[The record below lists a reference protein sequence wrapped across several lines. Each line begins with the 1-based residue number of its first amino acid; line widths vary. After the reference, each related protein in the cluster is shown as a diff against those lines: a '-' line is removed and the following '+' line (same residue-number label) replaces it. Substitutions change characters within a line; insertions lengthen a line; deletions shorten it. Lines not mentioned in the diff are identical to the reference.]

1 MRVDTNHS
9 GRTMIHSL
17 VHRSAL
23 VATLLAGTAIATPAL
38 AQHNATADQAMPT
51 QEEPDKTRVADGD
64 DIVVTGRAGT
74 SHQRK
79 VETSYAISTI
89 SDQDLR
95 IRAPIGVAEAL
106 KQVPGF
112 YSAPTSGEVAGGVR
126 VRGIPSDGYQTV
138 ALLEDGIPI
147 QGDPGLG
154 WLNGDQSLR
163 IDQSVERIEVVRGGP
178 SAIFYSNAP
187 GAAINFITRKG
198 GDTLEALARY
208 EAASYNSH
216 RVDGWIG
223 GPIGATGWHFFAGG
237 YYRASD
243 GPHNSGYTQDR
254 GGQFRVNLSK
264 EFERGGISFGVKRI
278 DERVGYWGGGIY
290 QANVDGTPSN
300 VVGLDN
306 KVDNVVG
313 PDTRYFNFLTP
324 NGTVKF
330 DNGIGSSVKL
340 TQLSFQA
347 HYDITDSFKVEENVR
362 YRTSWTQR
370 NSITPY
376 SVAASASA
384 LLTSTFGKPPTGTS
398 YALIYRDSGAAF
410 NLANQNGNGLALID
424 LARTHTVP
432 LDEFI
437 TDTRLVG
444 KVDFLGT
451 HNLAFG
457 VYYARE
463 QEDYNALSAAVL
475 TDVKPHAEVLDA
487 YLVDAKGN
495 KLFKIS
501 DNGVIQYGAEY
512 ANASGSSDNIAAYA
526 SDEWQLTPKFRL
538 EGGVRYEQI
547 KTRGQVEGTK
557 KVNLG
562 QSPTSAD
569 DSVGVGTGVFTP
581 FSRKYD
587 HVGWTAAANYQVR
600 PFFGV
605 FARYTDTFRLPAVSS
620 FITNANAAPVV
631 QTLNML
637 EGGVKYSRGKI
648 DLYATAFRTVYNS
661 YAISDYQ
668 KLANG
673 LLSPVTVYGD
683 TKTTGTEIEGTWRP
697 TDWFDLHAS
706 WTWQDN
712 RFSKFVYTNSAGV
725 LTDYS
730 HHRVNGVPDNTFRI
744 TPGLTLFDRK
754 VRLQSDVNY
763 VGALYTDVANQIRL
777 PSYWSVDFDAQFQI
791 TPKLQF
797 GLIVANVTNAFG
809 LVNGNPRAG
818 TIDNSQAGQPVYI
831 GSSLYQRNY
840 RGSLTYRF

>member
-1 MRVDTNHS
+1 MC
-9 GRTMIHSL
+9 
-17 VHRSAL
+17 
-23 VATLLAGTAIATPAL
+23 
-38 AQHNATADQAMPT
+38 
-51 QEEPDKTRVADGD
+51 
-64 DIVVTGRAGT
+64 
-74 SHQRK
+74 
-79 VETSYAISTI
+79 
-89 SDQDLR
+89 
-95 IRAPIGVAEAL
+95 
-106 KQVPGF
+106 
-112 YSAPTSGEVAGGVR
+112 R

-198 GDTLEALARY
+198 GDTLEGLVRY

-223 GPIGATGWHFFAGG
+223 GPIGASGWHVFAGG
-237 YYRASD
+237 YYRVSD
-243 GPHNSGYTQDR
+243 GPHNSGFTQDR
-254 GGQFRVNLSK
+254 GGQLRVNVSK
-264 EFERGGISFGVKRI
+264 AFERGDITFGVKRI

-290 QANVDGTPSN
+290 QANANGTPSN

-306 KVDNVVG
+306 KVDNIVG

-324 NGTVKF
+324 NGAVKF
-330 DNGIGSSVKL
+330 DDGVGSSVKL
-340 TQLSFQA
+340 TQFSFQA
-347 HYDITDSFKVEENVR
+347 HYDISDAFKVEENVR

-376 SVAASASA
+376 TVAASASA
-384 LLTSTFGKPPTGTS
+384 LLTSTFGKPAAGTG
-398 YALIYRDSGAAF
+398 YALLYRDSGAAF
-410 NLANQNGNGLALID
+410 NLVNQNGNGLALID

-444 KVDFLGT
+444 KLDLLGT

-475 TDVKPHAEVLDA
+475 TDVKAHAEVLDA

-501 DNGVIQYGAEY
+501 DNGVIQYGAEF

-538 EGGVRYEQI
+538 EGGRALRADQDARAGRKAPRRSI
-547 KTRGQVEGTK
+547 SARARRAPMTRSASAPGCSRPSRANTIMSAGPPPPIIRRARSSACSRATPTRSGC
-557 KVNLG
+557 LRCRAS
-562 QSPTSAD
+562 SPTPMRRA
-569 DSVGVGTGVFTP
+569 
-581 FSRKYD
+581 
-587 HVGWTAAANYQVR
+587 
-600 PFFGV
+600 
-605 FARYTDTFRLPAVSS
+605 
-620 FITNANAAPVV
+620 VV

-637 EGGVKYSRGKI
+637 EGGIKYSRGKV
-648 DLYATAFRTVYNS
+648 DLYVTGFRTVYNS

-668 KLANG
+668 RLANG

-697 TDWFDLHAS
+697 TNWFDLHAS

-730 HHRVNGVPDNTFRI
+730 HHKVNGVPDNTFRI
-744 TPGLTLFDRK
+744 TPGVTLFDRK
-754 VRLQSDVNY
+754 VRLQSDVNH

-777 PSYWSVDFDAQFQI
+777 PSYWSVDFAAQFQL

-809 LVNGNPRAG
+809 LGQRQSARGHDRQQPGRAAGLYRQLALSAELSRVAHLPLLMRLRGVSDHVARSLCFERILPCVLVSPCWRSSWRRLRCSPRRA
-818 TIDNSQAGQPVYI
+818 TRRASRLSPA
-831 GSSLYQRNY
+831 
-840 RGSLTYRF
+840 

>member
-1 MRVDTNHS
+1 
-9 GRTMIHSL
+9 MIHSISRATVL
-17 VHRSAL
+17 
-23 VATLLAGTAIATPAL
+23 ATLLTGTAIATPAI
-38 AQHNATADQAMPT
+38 AQVADPAATSAA
-51 QEEPDKTRVADGD
+51 EPDKTRTADGD

-74 SHQRK
+74 SRQRK

-112 YSAPTSGEVAGGVR
+112 YSAPTSGEVSGGVQ
-126 VRGIPSDGYQTV
+126 VRGIPSDGFQTV

-208 EAASYNSH
+208 EVSSYNSN
-216 RVDGWIG
+216 RIDGWIG
-223 GPIGATGWHFFAGG
+223 GPIGATGWHFFTGG
-237 YYRASD
+237 YYRLSD
-243 GPHNSGYTQDR
+243 GPHNSGFRQDQ
-254 GGQFRVNLSK
+254 GGQIRLNLSK
-264 EFERGGISFGVKRI
+264 EFDRGGITLGVKRI

-290 QANVDGTPSN
+290 AAQADGQPANVT
-300 VVGLDN
+300 GLDN

-330 DNGIGSSVKL
+330 DDAVGSTVKL
-340 TQLSFQA
+340 TQLSLQA
-347 HYDITDSFKVEENVR
+347 HYDVSDAFKIEENFR

-370 NSITPY
+370 NSVTPY
-376 SVAASASA
+376 SVASASA
-384 LLTSTFGKPPTGTS
+384 FLASTYGAAVNAKAGQTLGLF
-398 YALIYRDSGAAF
+398 YRDSGAAF
-410 NLANQNGNGLALID
+410 NLASQNGNGLALVD

-437 TDTRLVG
+437 NDTRLVG
-444 KVDFLGT
+444 KVDLFGT
-451 HNLAFG
+451 HNLALG

-463 QEDYNALSAAVL
+463 EESYNALSAAVL
-475 TDVKPHAEVLDA
+475 TDVKDHAEVLDA
-487 YLVDAKGN
+487 YLLSATGA
-495 KLFKIS
+495 KLFKFT
-501 DNGVIQYGAEY
+501 DNGVVQYGAEY
-512 ANASGSSDNIAAYA
+512 ANASGTSDNVAVYG
-526 SDEWQLTPKFRL
+526 SDEWQITNTFRL

-547 KTRGQVEGTK
+547 KTQGQVEGTK
-557 KVNLG
+557 KANLG
-562 QSPTSAD
+562 QSATSAD
-569 DSVGVGTGVFTP
+569 DSVGVGNGVFTP

-600 PFFGV
+600 PFFGAFV
-605 FARYTDTFRLPAVSS
+605 RYTDTFRLPSVSS
-620 FITNANAAPVV
+620 FITNANASPVV
-631 QTLNML
+631 QTLNMT
-637 EGGVKYSRGKI
+637 EGGIKYSRGKV
-648 DLYATAFRTVYNS
+648 DLYATGFRTIYNS
-661 YAISDYQ
+661 YAITDYQ
-668 KLANG
+668 TQPSG
-673 LLSPVTVYGD
+673 VLSAVTVYGD
-683 TKTTGTEIEGTWRP
+683 TNTVGTEIEGTWRP
-697 TDWFDLHAS
+697 FTWFDLHAS
-706 WTWQDN
+706 WTWQDAHYS
-712 RFSKFVYTNSAGV
+712 RFIYTNSAGV

-730 HHRVNGVPDNTFRI
+730 HHRLIGVPDTTFRI
-744 TPGLTLFDRK
+744 TPGFTLFDRK
-754 VRLQSDVNY
+754 VRFQSDINHI
-763 VGALYTDVANQIRL
+763 GSIYTDVANQIRL
-777 PSYWSVDFDAQFQI
+777 PAYWSVDLDAQFQL

-818 TIDNSQAGQPVYI
+818 TIDNSQAGQAVYI
-831 GSSLYQRNY
+831 GSSLYQRNF

>member
-1 MRVDTNHS
+1 
-9 GRTMIHSL
+9 MIHSL

-23 VATLLAGTAIATPAL
+23 VATLLASTAITTPAF
-38 AQHNATADQAMPT
+38 AQQSQADAATTPA
-51 QEEPDKTRVADGD
+51 VALDDAQGSDGD
-64 DIVVTGRAGT
+64 DIIVTGRAGT
-74 SHQRK
+74 SRQRK

-89 SDQDLR
+89 SDEDLR

-112 YSAPTSGEVAGGVR
+112 YSAPTSGEVSGGVR

-138 ALLEDGIPI
+138 ALLEDGIPV

-163 IDQSVERIEVVRGGP
+163 VDQSVERIEVVRGGP

-208 EAASYNSH
+208 EVSSYDSH
-216 RVDGWIG
+216 RLDGWIG
-223 GPIGATGWHFFAGG
+223 GPIGATGWNFFTGG
-237 YYRASD
+237 YYRLSD
-243 GPHNSGYTQDR
+243 GPHNSGYRQDEGGQIRLNVSKDFDR
-254 GGQFRVNLSK
+254 GGVTF
-264 EFERGGISFGVKRI
+264 GIKRI

-290 QANVDGTPSN
+290 AGNAAGEPTNVA
-300 VVGLDN
+300 GLDN

-313 PDTRYFNFLTP
+313 PYTRYFDFLTP
-324 NGTVKF
+324 GGTVGF
-330 DNGIGSSVKL
+330 DNGVGSTVKL
-340 TQLSFQA
+340 TQLSFQG
-347 HYDITDSFKVEENVR
+347 HYDISDAFKIEQNVR
-362 YRTSWTQR
+362 YRESWTQR
-370 NSITPY
+370 NSVTPY
-376 SVAASASA
+376 SVAAASA
-384 LLTSTFGKPPTGTS
+384 FLASTYGKAVGTGQS
-398 YALIYRDSGAAF
+398 LGLFYRDSGAAF
-410 NLANQNGNGLALID
+410 DLAGQNGNGLALVD

-437 TDTRLVG
+437 TDTRFVG
-444 KVDFLGT
+444 KVHLLGT
-451 HNLAFG
+451 HNLALG

-463 QEDYNALSAAVL
+463 DESYQALSAAVL
-475 TDVKPHAEVLDA
+475 TDVTDHAKVLDA
-487 YLVDAKGN
+487 YLLAANGS
-495 KLFKIS
+495 KLYKFT
-501 DNGVIQYGAEY
+501 DNGVVQYGAEY
-512 ANASGSSDNIAAYA
+512 ANASGTSDNIAVYG
-526 SDEWQLTPKFRL
+526 SDEWQITDKFRL

-547 KTRGQVEGTK
+547 KTQGQVEGTK

-562 QSPTSAD
+562 QSATSAD

-600 PFFGV
+600 PFFGAFV
-605 FARYTDTFRLPAVSS
+605 RYTDTFRLPSVSS
-620 FITNANAAPVV
+620 FITNANASPVV
-631 QTLNML
+631 QTLNMT
-637 EGGVKYSRGKI
+637 EGGIKYSRGKV
-648 DLYATAFRTVYNS
+648 DLYATGFRTIYNS

-668 KLANG
+668 RLASG

-683 TKTTGTEIEGTWRP
+683 TKTVGAEIEGIWRP

-706 WTWQDN
+706 WTWQRN

-730 HHRVNGVPDNTFRI
+730 HNRVIGVPDNTFRI
-744 TPGLTLFDRK
+744 TPGVTLFDSK
-754 VRLQSDVNY
+754 VRLQSDINH
-763 VGALYTDVANQIRL
+763 VGSIYTDVANQIRL
-777 PSYWSVDFDAQFQI
+777 PAYWSVDLSAQFTI

-818 TIDNSQAGQPVYI
+818 TIDNTEAGQSVYI
-831 GSSLYQRNY
+831 GSSLYQRNF